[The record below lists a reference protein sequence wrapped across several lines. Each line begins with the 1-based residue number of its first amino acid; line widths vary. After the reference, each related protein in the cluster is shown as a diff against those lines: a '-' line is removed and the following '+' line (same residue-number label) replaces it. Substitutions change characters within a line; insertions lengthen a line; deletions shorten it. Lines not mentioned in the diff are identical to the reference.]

1 MKLPPARLLVVLL
14 ALVAASFAL
23 PATPALAAVPG
34 APAAPAAIRPNPRTA
49 SAAGGKLALHLERG
63 SVARHQLVAI
73 GRDLAIDGDALSDV
87 AALSGSV
94 EISGHVAGDVVVLA
108 GDAHLAPTAR
118 VDGDVFALGGRV
130 SAAPGARIGG
140 RSVSYPTASAAWL
153 TLLEGPTLGLS
164 ALSPIVLGAKIAL
177 IAAWAVL
184 VLLFFAASG
193 REVLGTADS
202 VRREPFRS
210 FFVGLTGVVTLLL
223 TALFF
228 GAFAGALVGFP
239 LLVLVILLALVLKL
253 WGSVA
258 VFYALGDWIAVH
270 LLHRRARPL
279 NAATGGLLLLG
290 LLKFLPFIGVWTWTV
305 VSLIGVGAALSTK
318 FGRREP
324 WFDLETA

>member
-1 MKLPPARLLVVLL
+1 VKLPAAGLL
-14 ALVAASFAL
+14 AANVALLTAFLAL
-23 PATPALAAVPG
+23 PASPALAA
-34 APAAPAAIRPNPRTA
+34 A
-49 SAAGGKLALHLERG
+49 SPPSAVSASSASGGKLALHLERG
-63 SVARHQLVAI
+63 SIARHQLVAI

-87 AALSGSV
+87 AALSGSI
-94 EISGHVAGDVVVLA
+94 EISGHVAGDVVVLS
-108 GDAHLAPTAR
+108 GNAHLSATAQ

-130 SAAPGARIGG
+130 DAAPGARIGG

-164 ALSPIVLGAKIAL
+164 ALSPIVLGAKVAL

-184 VLLFFAASG
+184 VLFFFAASG

-202 VRREPFRS
+202 IRREPFRS
-210 FFVGLTGVVTLLL
+210 FFVGLTGVITLLL

-258 VFYALGDWIAVH
+258 VFYALGDWIALH
-270 LLHRRARPL
+270 LFHRRARPL

-290 LLKFLPFIGVWTWTV
+290 LVKFLPWIGVWTWTV
-305 VSLIGVGAALSTK
+305 VSFIGVGAALSTK

>member
-1 MKLPPARLLVVLL
+1 VNSFAAGLL
-14 ALVAASFAL
+14 ATITVLAATAATAAVAAPSR
-23 PATPALAAVPG
+23 PG
-34 APAAPAAIRPNPRTA
+34 AA
-49 SAAGGKLALHLERG
+49 SSGGKLALHLERG

-73 GRDLAIDGDALSDV
+73 GRDLAIDGEALEDV

-94 EISGHVAGDVVVLA
+94 EVSGHVAGDVVVLA
-108 GDAHLAPTAR
+108 GNAHLSPTAR

-130 SAAPGARIGG
+130 DAAPGARIGG

-164 ALSPIVLGAKIAL
+164 ALSPIVLGAKVAL

-202 VRREPFRS
+202 IRREPFRS
-210 FFVGLTGVVTLLL
+210 FFVGLTGVITLLL

-228 GAFAGALVGFP
+228 GAFAGAFVGFP
-239 LLVLVILLALVLKL
+239 LLVLVLLLAVVLKL

-258 VFYALGDWIAVH
+258 VFYALGDWIA
-270 LLHRRARPL
+270 LRLFHRRIRPL
-279 NAATGGLLLLG
+279 NAATAGLLLLG
-290 LLKFLPFIGVWTWTV
+290 VVKFLPWIGVWTWTV
-305 VSLIGVGAALSTK
+305 VSFIGVGAALSTK

>member
-1 MKLPPARLLVVLL
+1 VNSLAAGLLATLTVLAATAAVAAPPATR
-14 ALVAASFAL
+14 AAS
-23 PATPALAAVPG
+23 
-34 APAAPAAIRPNPRTA
+34 
-49 SAAGGKLALHLERG
+49 SGGKLALHLERG

-73 GRDLAIDGDALSDV
+73 GRDLAIDGEALEDV

-94 EISGHVAGDVVVLA
+94 EVSGHVAGDVVVLA
-108 GDAHLAPTAR
+108 GNAHLSPTAR

-130 SAAPGARIGG
+130 DAAPGARIGG

-164 ALSPIVLGAKIAL
+164 ALSPIVLGAKVAL

-202 VRREPFRS
+202 IRREPFRS
-210 FFVGLTGVVTLLL
+210 FFVGLTGVITLLL

-228 GAFAGALVGFP
+228 GAFAGAFVGFP
-239 LLVLVILLALVLKL
+239 LLVLVLLLALVLKL

-270 LLHRRARPL
+270 LFHRRIRPL
-279 NAATGGLLLLG
+279 NAATAGLLLLG
-290 LLKFLPFIGVWTWTV
+290 VVKFLPWIGVWTWTV
-305 VSLIGVGAALSTK
+305 VSFIGVGAALSTK

>member
-1 MKLPPARLLVVLL
+1 VKLPAARLLVVLL
-14 ALVAASFAL
+14 ALGAASFAL
-23 PATPALAAVPG
+23 LATPALAAVPG
-34 APAAPAAIRPNPRTA
+34 APAATRPHPRTA
-49 SAAGGKLALHLERG
+49 SAVGGKLALHLERG

-164 ALSPIVLGAKIAL
+164 AFSPIVLGAKIAL

-202 VRREPFRS
+202 IRREPFRS
-210 FFVGLTGVVTLLL
+210 FFVGLTGVITLLL

-258 VFYALGDWIAVH
+258 VFYALGDWIAVR

-305 VSLIGVGAALSTK
+305 VSFIGVGAALSTK

>member
-1 MKLPPARLLVVLL
+1 VNRFAATLAGFLGLAILTLPVPAQ
-14 ALVAASFAL
+14 AIPVAS
-23 PATPALAAVPG
+23 V
-34 APAAPAAIRPNPRTA
+34 
-49 SAAGGKLALHLERG
+49 GKVALHLEKG
-63 SVARHQLVAI
+63 STARHQLVAI
-73 GRDLAIDGDALSDV
+73 GRDLVIDGEALGDV

-94 EISGHVAGDVVVLA
+94 EISGHVAGDVVLFA
-108 GDAHLAPTAR
+108 GNAHLASTAR

-130 SAAPGARIGG
+130 DAAPGARIGG
-140 RSVSYPTASAAWL
+140 RSVSYPTVSSAWM
-153 TLLEGPTLGLS
+153 TLIEGPTLGLS
-164 ALSPIVLGAKIAL
+164 ALSPVVLGAKVAL
-177 IAAWAVL
+177 LAAWAVL

-210 FFVGLTGVVTLLL
+210 FFIGLTGVLTLFL

-228 GAFAGALVGFP
+228 GAFAGALVGLP
-239 LLVLVILLALVLKL
+239 LLILVILLALILKL

-270 LLHRRARPL
+270 LLHRRVRPL
-279 NAATGGLLLLG
+279 NAATGGLLVLG
-290 LLKFLPFIGVWTWTV
+290 VLKFLPWIGDWTWTV
-305 VSLIGVGAALSTK
+305 VTFIGVGAALATK

>member
-1 MKLPPARLLVVLL
+1 VKLPAARLLVVLL
-14 ALVAASFAL
+14 ALAASIAL
-23 PATPALAAVPG
+23 LATPALAAVPG
-34 APAAPAAIRPNPRTA
+34 APAATRANPRTA
-49 SAAGGKLALHLERG
+49 SVAGGKLALHLERG

-164 ALSPIVLGAKIAL
+164 AFSPIVLGAKIAL

-202 VRREPFRS
+202 IRREPFRS
-210 FFVGLTGVVTLLL
+210 FFVGLTGVITLLL

-228 GAFAGALVGFP
+228 GAFAGAFVGFP

>member
-1 MKLPPARLLVVLL
+1 VKPLASALLL
-14 ALVAASFAL
+14 ALYGTA
-23 PATPALAAVPG
+23 ALAAAPSPKGFGG
-34 APAAPAAIRPNPRTA
+34 ASGAR
-49 SAAGGKLALHLERG
+49 LALHLEKG
-63 SVARHQLVAI
+63 SIARHQLVAV
-73 GRDLAIDGDALSDV
+73 GRDLAVDGEALADV
-87 AALSGSV
+87 AALSGSIEV
-94 EISGHVAGDVVVLA
+94 SGHVAGDVVLLG
-108 GDAHLAPTAR
+108 GDARLAPTAR

-130 SAAPGARIGG
+130 DAAPGARIGG

-164 ALSPIVLGAKIAL
+164 AFSPVVLGAKVAL

-193 REVLGTADS
+193 RELLGTADG

-228 GAFAGALVGFP
+228 GAFAGALIGFP
-239 LLVLVILLALVLKL
+239 LLVLVVLLGLVLKL
-253 WGSVA
+253 WGTVA
-258 VFYALGDWIAVH
+258 VFYALGDWVAVH
-270 LLHRRARPL
+270 LFHRRARPL

-290 LLKFLPFIGVWTWTV
+290 FVKLVPWIGVWTWTV
-305 VSLIGVGAALSTK
+305 VTFIGVGAALSTK

-324 WFDLETA
+324 WFDLEAA

>member
-1 MKLPPARLLVVLL
+1 VNRFA
-14 ALVAASFAL
+14 ALSCILTIAAFPVL
-23 PATPALAAVPG
+23 PAVAG
-34 APAAPAAIRPNPRTA
+34 APAAALAAPAAL
-49 SAAGGKLALHLERG
+49 GGKIALHLEKG
-63 SVARHQLVAI
+63 STARHQLVAV
-73 GRDLAIDGDALSDV
+73 GRDLVIDGEALGDV

-94 EISGHVAGDVVVLA
+94 EVSGHVAGDVVLFA
-108 GDAHLAPTAR
+108 GNAHLSSTAR

-130 SAAPGARIGG
+130 DAAPGARIGG
-140 RSVSYPTASAAWL
+140 RSVSYPTVSSAWL

-164 ALSPIVLGAKIAL
+164 SVSPVVLGAKVAL
-177 IAAWAVL
+177 LAAWAVL

-210 FFVGLTGVVTLLL
+210 FFIGLTGVLTLFL

-228 GAFAGALVGFP
+228 GAFAGALVGLP

-279 NAATGGLLLLG
+279 NAATGGLLVLG
-290 LLKFLPFIGVWTWTV
+290 VLKFLPWVGDWTWTV
-305 VSLIGVGAALSTK
+305 VTFIGVGAALATK

>member
-1 MKLPPARLLVVLL
+1 VKLFAQVSPLVRLAGFLVV
-14 ALVAASFAL
+14 AVFATAAL
-23 PATPALAAVPG
+23 PAPLEA
-34 APAAPAAIRPNPRTA
+34 A
-49 SAAGGKLALHLERG
+49 SAMSAGAGGKVALHLEKG
-63 SVARHQLVAI
+63 SIARHQLVAL
-73 GRDLAIDGDALSDV
+73 GRDLVIDGDALSDV

-94 EISGHVAGDVVVLA
+94 EISGNVAGDVVLFA
-108 GDAHLAPTAR
+108 GNAHLASTAR

-130 SAAPGARIGG
+130 DAAPGARIGG
-140 RSVSYPTASAAWL
+140 RSVSYPTVSSAWL
-153 TLLEGPTLGLS
+153 TLIEGPTLGLS
-164 ALSPIVLGAKIAL
+164 ALSPVVVGAKVAL
-177 IAAWAVL
+177 LAAWAVL

-210 FFVGLTGVVTLLL
+210 FFIGLTGVLTLFL

-228 GAFAGALVGFP
+228 GAFAGALVGLP
-239 LLVLVILLALVLKL
+239 LLILVILLAIVLKL

-258 VFYALGDWIAVH
+258 VFYALGDWIAIH
-270 LLHRRARPL
+270 LLHRRVRPL

-290 LLKFLPFIGVWTWTV
+290 VLKFLPWIGDWTWTV
-305 VSLIGVGAALSTK
+305 VSFIGVGAALATK